1 MTRRCRRALATV
13 VSALCAPAAIGLG
26 QLPAADAATVLA
38 VEGTLQMPGTTQK
51 AFQGS
56 FCAENTCRSV
66 NFAPGIGDAWSGSW
80 LLQAAVS
87 IVPGDLIIMGYSL
100 GASSIHDR
108 LRFWEMFPALAPD
121 PARVVLVVTFG
132 NPENRFGGQARDFIG
147 SGLPDSVPFKH
158 LDVTMQYDP
167 VADRPTRL
175 GLFSSLNLAFAQHVA
190 YFDDIDI
197 NDPDNLVY
205 QADDGTT
212 YMLVRSEV
220 LPLVSWMD
228 WFTPDERMA
237 ELDAILRPL
246 VERDYDRPAYVEQG
260 EGADWGNGNPPPSL
274 PTTGEGSQA
283 AVRAEATRD
292 LDEDAD
298 EVSAVAGPAS
308 EEPAS
313 APGDGLPAPD
323 AEEPAGD
330 DIDADTDL
338 SEVEQP
344 EDEGAGADPE
354 LVSEPVDDAEDSSD
368 DAGDEGEDEAETES
382 PEGTTSESPE
392 GATSDGAEG
401 AAA

>member
-1 MTRRCRRALATV
+1 M
-13 VSALCAPAAIGLG
+13 
-26 QLPAADAATVLA
+26 LA

-121 PARVVLVVTFG
+121 PERVVLVVTFG

-147 SGLPDSVPFKH
+147 SGLPEDVPFEH

-167 VADRPTRL
+167 IADRPTRL

-190 YFDDIDI
+190 YFDDVDI
-197 NDPDNLVY
+197 NDPRNLVY
-205 QADDGTT
+205 QADDGGT

-220 LPLVSWMD
+220 LPLLSWMD

-274 PTTGEGSQA
+274 QTTGVDSQA
-283 AVRAEATRD
+283 AVRAEATGD
-292 LDEDAD
+292 LEDED
-298 EVSAVAGPAS
+298 EVSAVTGTAS

-313 APGDGLPAPD
+313 APSDGLPAPD
-323 AEEPAGD
+323 PEEPAGG
-330 DIDADTDL
+330 DIEADTDL

-344 EDEGAGADPE
+344 EDEPAGAEPE
-354 LVSEPVDDAEDSSD
+354 WGSEPVDDAEDSGD
-368 DAGDEGEDEAETES
+368 DAANEAGEGETSSPAVAESGS
-382 PEGTTSESPE
+382 PED
-392 GATSDGAEG
+392 ATSDGAEG